1 MHLDAITEDCVG
13 TGLQFSEDQ
22 TSRNVSL
29 DKTPRLWY
37 GVKLLKLLEANCS
50 LQATGRFL
58 LFISDLLVSSLL
70 FEYHIAN
77 PIATWQLSAWKL
89 LLLLQAASFPEAE
102 SFKED
107 GCCQWIPL
115 YEVTCVHVQKCSHTC
130 WLCAGVLQDI
140 AIILGIFSF
149 SLPCGMRYSTLSM
162 PECFTIFDLWFFWH
176 PPGKY
181 TSLNLDPFTCENHQY
196 SGKIEKLQFGD
207 FCALFSHKIIC
218 RWIIMSFQ
226 IWYLGT
232 VHQCP
237 ISTQHISSLF

>member
-1 MHLDAITEDCVG
+1 MQMHLDAITDDCVG
-13 TGLQFSEDQ
+13 TGLQSSEEQ
-22 TSRNVSL
+22 TSRNISL

-37 GVKLLKLLEANCS
+37 GFKLLKLLEADCS

-58 LFISDLLVSSLL
+58 LCISDLLVSSLL

-89 LLLLQAASFPEAE
+89 LLLLQATSFPEAE

-107 GCCQWIPL
+107 GCSQWIPL
-115 YEVTCVHVQKCSHTC
+115 YEVTCSNTKMLTYLLT
-130 WLCAGVLQDI
+130 LCRGVARHSNYLWD
-140 AIILGIFSF
+140 AFSF

-162 PECFTIFDLWFFWH
+162 PECLTIFDLWFFCH

-181 TSLNLDPFTCENHQY
+181 MSLNLDLFTCENHQY

-207 FCALFSHKIIC
+207 FGALFSQKI
-218 RWIIMSFQ
+218 IIMSFQ

-237 ISTQHISSLF
+237 KSTQHISSLF

>member
-140 AIILGIFSF
+140 AIILGTSF
-149 SLPCGMRYSTLSM
+149 HLVFHVAWGIVLCPCQNASLYLTYG
-162 PECFTIFDLWFFWH
+162 FFD
-176 PPGKY
+176 
-181 TSLNLDPFTCENHQY
+181 
-196 SGKIEKLQFGD
+196 ILQ
-207 FCALFSHKIIC
+207 ASIC
-218 RWIIMSFQ
+218 
-226 IWYLGT
+226 L
-232 VHQCP
+232 
-237 ISTQHISSLF
+237 